1 VAPYSVEHI
10 AFFTTKSHLADMQ
23 DYEALV
29 REELAS
35 WQQEML
41 QQPGLLNQAAR
52 RLQQRL
58 NSYLPEKVHETV
70 TSIIKQMIQVV
81 LTGSHYTSQ
90 APLQGATLEE
100 RETLVKKRIE
110 IYRNTAAAEGGITG
124 AGGFML
130 GLADFPLLLTIKLKL
145 LFDIAALYGYSGAE
159 FKERLY
165 ILSIFELAFSSDA
178 HRAHVYSKIASW
190 SANSDRLPKSPVE
203 YDWRTL
209 QQEYR
214 DYVDLAKLAQLLPI
228 VGAPIGFV
236 VNNRLVRKL
245 GVTAIN
251 AYRMRWFADPQPGRP
266 AMIGRS
272 DMGDGVTG

>member
-1 VAPYSVEHI
+1 
-10 AFFTTKSHLADMQ
+10 MQ
-23 DYEALV
+23 EYETLV

-41 QQPGLLNQAAR
+41 RQPGLLNQTAR
-52 RLQQRL
+52 RLQQKL

-90 APLQGATLEE
+90 APLQGASLEG

-178 HRAHVYSKIASW
+178 HRAHVYSQIASW
-190 SANSDRLPKSPVE
+190 SANSDLLPKSPAE

-251 AYRMRWFADPQPGRP
+251 AYRMRWFADPQPVSP
-266 AMIGRS
+266 AVLAAPATFKS
-272 DMGDGVTG
+272 D